1 MSSKFSISTRFTQ
14 TAVSYQ
20 NPITGT
26 VTFDATKASFINSD
40 ICTVVG
46 TFIGAPFYT
55 SPSSEEVDFGRQVV
69 GITVSE
75 VALYFA
81 TPVTASYSGGAV
93 DGFVYSF
100 RGITLL
106 FFRSGHRISHTCT
119 GASLLASA
127 LGDIARARGMTEIA
141 KTAGITREALYKVPE
156 VSGVETGGLAL
167 LLGGVAMLRGR
178 RSGPETSLSEAE

>member
-1 MSSKFSISTRFTQ
+1 MRRKTFAINVLLLISLGAVRAARADELEVFNLNAFTQ

-20 NPITGT
+20 DPITGT

-55 SPSSEEVDFGRQVV
+55 SPSSEEVDFGEQVV

-93 DGFVYSF
+93 GGFVYSF
-100 RGITLL
+100 EGSLYYS
-106 FFRSGHRISHTCT
+106 FVPGT
-119 GASLLASA
+119 GSL
-127 LGDIARARGMTEIA
+127 TPVP
-141 KTAGITREALYKVPE
+141 VPE

-178 RSGPETSLSEAE
+178 RKGPETSLSEAE